1 MHCFSL
7 VKIIYTK
14 GGGQKPIHNYATSC
28 NNINQ
33 LSRFVVQIYARYGN
47 MLTPLICKPANY
59 FQEAPSFLHLHAEH
73 LIASL
78 DTLCPNPVQEGP
90 KLSHNLGLL
99 IPSEGLT
106 TQLDRIAPF
115 QAEIV
120 KVVNALV
127 KAVASRN
134 KRSLEGGGEGDVDGD
149 TRPKKKAK
157 TNN

>member
-14 GGGQKPIHNYATSC
+14 GGGQKPTHNYATSC

-59 FQEAPSFLHLHAEH
+59 FREVPSFFHLHAEH
-73 LIASL
+73 LIALL

-90 KLSHNLGLL
+90 KLSYNLELL
-99 IPSEGLT
+99 IPSEGLMK
-106 TQLDRIAPF
+106 QLDRIA
-115 QAEIV
+115 
-120 KVVNALV
+120 L
-127 KAVASRN
+127 S
-134 KRSLEGGGEGDVDGD
+134 G
-149 TRPKKKAK
+149 
-157 TNN
+157 